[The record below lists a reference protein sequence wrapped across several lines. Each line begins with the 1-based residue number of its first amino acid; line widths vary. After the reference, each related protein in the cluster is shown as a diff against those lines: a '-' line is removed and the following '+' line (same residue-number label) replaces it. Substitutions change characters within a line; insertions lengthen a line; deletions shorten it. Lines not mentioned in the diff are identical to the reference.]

1 MPRFTQSVHLDAP
14 PQAVYD
20 FVTNASL
27 WPTWHPA
34 TRAVRDVPARPL
46 VLGETMVEDIRAG
59 WRHEEATWRVTEYLP
74 PRRWTIAAQSPR
86 GHATV
91 SYDLQA
97 ETGGTRFER
106 TCEFATVG
114 PLSFLDGSLVQ
125 WLLRRQA
132 ARALENLRRKTSWA
146 PP

>member
-1 MPRFTQSVHLDAP
+1 MPRFTQSVHLAAP

-34 TRAVRDVPARPL
+34 TRAVRDVPPRPL
-46 VLGETMVEDIRAG
+46 VLGETMVEDIRAA
-59 WRHEEATWRVTEYLP
+59 WRREEATWRVTEYLP
-74 PRRWTIAAQSPR
+74 PHRWGITASSPR
-86 GHATV
+86 GYATV
-91 SYDLQA
+91 SYELQA
-97 ETGGTRFER
+97 EAGGTLFRR

-114 PLSFLDGSLVQ
+114 PLSFLDGSVVQ

-132 ARALENLRRKTSWA
+132 AQALENLRRRIAQPT
-146 PP
+146 P